1 MTLAEIIRITPA
13 PFAVYVHTG
22 AEMQGS
28 WDWIHVPENDYINA
42 DTVRKLS
49 AWVSQPNTVQKIQYN
64 NVYRCI
70 EIKALVAHV

>member
-1 MTLAEIIRITPA
+1 MSLAEIILITRA

-28 WDWIHVPENDYINA
+28 WDWIYVSENDYINA

-49 AWVSQPNTVQKIQYN
+49 VWGSQTNTVQKIQYN